1 MARYIGNTNE
11 DRDQMLKEVGLSNM
25 DSLFDAVPESVLLKS
40 DLNIPRAQSEIE
52 LMKNLK
58 ALSNKNLNVDNYTCF
73 LGAGSYDHHIPAVI
87 DQLLLRQEFFTA
99 YTPYQPEISQ
109 GTLQVIFEYQTMI
122 SELTGLPVVN
132 ASMYDGATSMTEA
145 AIMACESTKRKEI
158 LVAKSVHP
166 ENRQVLNTYAKFR
179 DMTVTE
185 LSYQNGQVD
194 VEDLK
199 NKLNN
204 NTAAVII
211 QSPNFFGVI
220 EDIKQIADMAHE
232 NKSLII
238 LNADPI
244 SLALLKSPEE
254 SGVDIAVGDGQPLG
268 NPMSF
273 GGPSLG
279 YMAVTDKLMRKI
291 PGRIVGETVDKE
303 GNRGFVLTLQTRE
316 QHIRREKATS
326 NICSNQALNALTA
339 TIYMTLMGKEG
350 LKKVAELCYN
360 KSHYAYDELIKTGK
374 FSPVF
379 DAPFF
384 KEFVV
389 KSGEQVN
396 ALNSKLLKKNII
408 GGYEVE
414 LQYPEL
420 KDGWMIAVTE
430 KRTKAEIDDLVR
442 KAVE

>member
-1 MARYIGNTNE
+1 
-11 DRDQMLKEVGLSNM
+11 
-25 DSLFDAVPESVLLKS
+25 
-40 DLNIPRAQSEIE
+40 
-52 LMKNLK
+52 
-58 ALSNKNLNVDNYTCF
+58 
-73 LGAGSYDHHIPAVI
+73 
-87 DQLLLRQEFFTA
+87 
-99 YTPYQPEISQ
+99 
-109 GTLQVIFEYQTMI
+109 
-122 SELTGLPVVN
+122 
-132 ASMYDGATSMTEA
+132 
-145 AIMACESTKRKEI
+145 
-158 LVAKSVHP
+158 
-166 ENRQVLNTYAKFR
+166 
-179 DMTVTE
+179 
-185 LSYQNGQVD
+185 
-194 VEDLK
+194 
-199 NKLNN
+199 
-204 NTAAVII
+204 
-211 QSPNFFGVI
+211 
-220 EDIKQIADMAHE
+220 
-232 NKSLII
+232 
-238 LNADPI
+238 
-244 SLALLKSPEE
+244 
-254 SGVDIAVGDGQPLG
+254 
-268 NPMSF
+268 
-273 GGPSLG
+273 
-279 YMAVTDKLMRKI
+279 MAVTDKLMRKI

-360 KSHYAYDELIKTGK
+360 KAHYAYDELIKTGK
-374 FSPVF
+374 FNPAF